1 MRKWAYATTFFAG
14 LAGGGGVILAAMAA
28 HGASD
33 PNLHIAAA
41 FLMIH
46 AAAAIAVTAVS
57 VAAPQTGVWFL
68 GAATFFLIGAVLF
81 SGDLS
86 VLALT
91 RSKLFAFAAPAGAV
105 LLILGWAWTATAAAV
120 GFVFKSRASG
130 P

>member
-1 MRKWAYATTFFAG
+1 MRKWAYGTTFFAG

-28 HGASD
+28 HGVAD
-33 PNLHIAAA
+33 PKLQTAAE

-68 GAATFFLIGAVLF
+68 GAASFFLIGSLLF
-81 SGDLS
+81 CGDLS
-86 VLALT
+86 VRALNG
-91 RSKLFAFAAPAGAV
+91 SKLFAFAAPAGGV

-120 GFVFKSRASG
+120 GFIFKPRK
-130 P
+130 